1 MPVSHRAPTREQTS
15 MQGQGLG
22 QFPGR
27 SERHGSTSELV
38 ASFLGEPLST
48 TGLFLS
54 LTLSTLNSGGSS
66 GKKWLLLESSG
77 DRCCQG
83 LDFSNSSQRPWP

>member
-1 MPVSHRAPTREQTS
+1 MPVSHRAPTSEQTS
-15 MQGQGLG
+15 IQGQG

-27 SERHGSTSELV
+27 SRRHGSASELV

-54 LTLSTLNSGGSS
+54 LTVSTLDSGGSA

-83 LDFSNSSQRPWP
+83 PDFSNFSQQPWP